1 MSAPREERAWGAGL
15 VLAASLLGALGAC
28 AGVLFTAPP
37 GSTITLIANPPDV
50 QSDGGVSVITAIVIE
65 PAGTTVSDG
74 TEVQFFTDLGS
85 IEPLGKTKNGVAR
98 VNFTSDSRS
107 GVAHIT
113 ALSGGGAPTVEVSPT
128 DNPSPGT
135 GGTVTGG
142 TSGSGTAA
150 TTVNIGT
157 ARVKAVLGLRA
168 DPPRIVGSNTT
179 TVFARAVDGNGN
191 AIANVPMFFE
201 VVTDPATE
209 HFQDTG
215 PVFTNNNGEAS
226 DLLKTNRETA
236 GNASVHAYAIGA
248 GMKVTSDPLTI
259 AIE

>member
-37 GSTITLIANPPDV
+37 GSTISLVANPPFV
-50 QSDGGVSVITAIVIE
+50 QSDGGVSVITAILIE
-65 PAGTTVSDG
+65 PAGTAVSDG

-85 IEPLGKTKNGVAR
+85 IEPLGKTKNGVAH

-113 ALSGGGAPTVEVSPT
+113 ALSGGGAPTVDVSPT
-128 DNPSPGT
+128 ASPSP

-142 TSGSGTAA
+142 GGTGTAT
-150 TTVNIGT
+150 TTVTIGT
-157 ARVKAVLGLRA
+157 VRVKAVVGLRA
-168 DPPRIVGSNTT
+168 DPPRIVGSNST
-179 TVFARAVDGNGN
+179 TVFARAIDENGN
-191 AIANVPMFFE
+191 AIANVPIFFE

-226 DLLKTNRETA
+226 DLLKTNRVTA
-236 GNASVHAYAIGA
+236 GNATVHAYAIGA
-248 GMKVTSDPLTI
+248 GAKITSDPLVI

>member
-1 MSAPREERAWGAGL
+1 MGVVL
-15 VLAASLLGALGAC
+15 VASLLGALGAC

-37 GSTITLIANPPDV
+37 GSTITLVANPPFV
-50 QSDGGVSVITAIVIE
+50 QSDGGVSVITAILIE
-65 PAGTTVSDG
+65 PAGTAVSDG
-74 TEVQFFTDLGS
+74 TDVQFFTDLGS

-113 ALSGGGAPTVEVSPT
+113 ALSGGGAPTVNVSPT

-135 GGTVTGG
+135 GGTGTGG
-142 TSGSGTAA
+142 TGGTGTAS
-150 TTVNIGT
+150 TTVTIGNV
-157 ARVKAVLGLRA
+157 RVKQVLGMRA
-168 DPPRIVGSNTT
+168 DPPRIVGSNST
-179 TVFARAVDGNGN
+179 TVFARAVDENGN
-191 AIANVPMFFE
+191 SIANVPIFFE

-226 DLLKTNRETA
+226 DLLKTNRVTA
-236 GNASVHAYAIGA
+236 GTAMVHAYAIGA
-248 GMKVTSDPLTI
+248 GAKITSDPLPI